1 MRLAPRQDFDPDLP
15 RGLTHPPKR
24 FSGTR
29 TEEAPNPPYRGFFHV
44 GKCAGMTTN
53 QKQLFLDLEAL
64 SEEQIEAGLQAGI
77 WGDPARPVVERYL
90 DQMKLGRVEAAAAEQ
105 LAAAR
110 EAVDEARA
118 MKVWAISALIIA
130 GGAMLA
136 AMASAFVAFLAL
148 RQGSI
153 SW

>member
-1 MRLAPRQDFDPDLP
+1 
-15 RGLTHPPKR
+15 
-24 FSGTR
+24 
-29 TEEAPNPPYRGFFHV
+29 
-44 GKCAGMTTN
+44 MTVS

-64 SEEQIEAGLQAGI
+64 SEEQIEAGLQAGV

-105 LAAAR
+105 LDAAR
-110 EAVDEARA
+110 EAVNVARA

-136 AMASAFVAFLAL
+136 AMASAFVAFLAM
-148 RQGSI
+148 RQGTI

>member
-1 MRLAPRQDFDPDLP
+1 
-15 RGLTHPPKR
+15 
-24 FSGTR
+24 
-29 TEEAPNPPYRGFFHV
+29 
-44 GKCAGMTTN
+44 MTTS

-77 WGDPARPVVERYL
+77 WGDPARPAVERYL
-90 DQMKLGRVEAAAAEQ
+90 DQMKFGRMEAAAAEQ
-105 LAAAR
+105 LAATR

-118 MKVWAISALIIA
+118 MKVWAISALIVA

-136 AMASAFVAFLAL
+136 AMASAFIAFLAL
-148 RQGSI
+148 RQGTI

>member
-1 MRLAPRQDFDPDLP
+1 M
-15 RGLTHPPKR
+15 
-24 FSGTR
+24 S
-29 TEEAPNPPYRGFFHV
+29 V
-44 GKCAGMTTN
+44 N

-64 SEEQIEAGLQAGI
+64 SEEQIEVGLQAGV

-90 DQMKLGRVEAAAAEQ
+90 DQMKLGRVEAAASEQ

-110 EAVDEARA
+110 EAINEASA

-148 RQGSI
+148 RQGTI